1 MQQFSKFRVNI
12 KPRTSVMT
20 APVAHLL
27 LLSPGSSWLV
37 LVHRGLAQ
45 QVVEEADEKEVV
57 VEEVEGE
64 EEEVEEGGLFE
75 EG

>member
-1 MQQFSKFRVNI
+1 M
-12 KPRTSVMT
+12 
-20 APVAHLL
+20 
-27 LLSPGSSWLV
+27 